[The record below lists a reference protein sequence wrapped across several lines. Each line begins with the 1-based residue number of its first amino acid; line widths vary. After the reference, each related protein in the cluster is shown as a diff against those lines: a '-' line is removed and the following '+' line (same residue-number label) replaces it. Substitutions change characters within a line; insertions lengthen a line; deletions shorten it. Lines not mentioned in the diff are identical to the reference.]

1 MLSLGGTGKK
11 ENERGLTIIKASYGI
26 QGNFTDVTQEVQGL
40 VQDGELNF
48 TVSAQ
53 QLGILDPAPGVQK
66 ELQIQH
72 TINKGKK
79 NLLTV
84 QDNQQVLLSAPS
96 IPIDKKSESLTFG
109 IWKALL
115 FALSIFVIGVL
126 ALDSQFVGKEIFSSP
141 ILGYLFLAM
150 TLGTFGAFYT
160 GMLLLIVIVA
170 AWWKS

>member
-96 IPIDKKSESLTFG
+96 IPTDKKSESLTFG
-109 IWKALL
+109 LWKALL

-126 ALDSQFVGKEIFSSP
+126 ALDSQFVGKEIFGSP
-141 ILGYLFLAM
+141 ILGYLFLAI
-150 TLGTFGAFYT
+150 TLGTFGSFYP